1 MNGSAVALNQYA
13 KLDEVTQGD
22 FDLRMQKSLR
32 VLGQGEKFVDLVI
45 IVNEDE
51 INEWSVL

>member
-51 INEWSVL
+51 INE